1 MSPQPLK
8 EVYEP
13 VTGVAAAPS
22 VVLELNSADQVPQLT
37 GPTPPASVLLRL
49 DSELNVITSDGS
61 VLRTL
66 TDALERLCA
75 RVIPAFAVTDGE
87 TATALSNWL
96 EQQDIIDC
104 FVVSA
109 QSELISQVK
118 SSHALI
124 RGVLDCRSWP
134 ERELLELRR
143 EANRHQAR
151 VVLVRQARADRETVS
166 RLQRLL
172 MTVWIAGDGSSGHRR
187 ADQFNLVAT
196 GANAIV
202 TEHSDE
208 LIDLLQSAFP
218 AERPTLLRRPLVIG
232 HRGIPFLAPENTLA
246 GALLAYE
253 HGATMIESDIH
264 LSSDGEVIIHH
275 DDSLD
280 RTTTG
285 SGALS
290 ELSAAELSEL
300 KANSQFPAE
309 FPDAGI
315 PTLREY
321 LQAFRDLD
329 VVHVIEIKSADPALP
344 AKAAALVEEYG
355 ALDQVVFISFHAEQL
370 KRLQDAL
377 PGMSTG
383 FLTLGLTSEQ
393 EPLDSVQR
401 VLETVQPLNSTYNPF
416 VMGLGPAFVKA
427 ARHRGI
433 TIWPWTFKDQES
445 FTDMLLA
452 GTGGLTTDATH
463 LSGQWAVGLNSP
475 ESVTVVVGESV
486 GLSASAE
493 LQDRS
498 EMNVSPEIS
507 ILEGAE
513 HVSADGATLSGISA
527 GEAWV
532 TLRWWQ
538 AVTDAKGYYV
548 YSPAV
553 RIEVGDAQASG

>member
-8 EVYEP
+8 QVYEP
-13 VTGVAAAPS
+13 LTGVAAAPS
-22 VVLELNSADQVPQLT
+22 VVLELKQSGQVPQLT
-37 GPTPPASVLLRL
+37 GPTPPASVLLQL
-49 DSELNVITSDGS
+49 DRELNVITADGT

-66 TDALERLCA
+66 SDAMERLCA
-75 RVIPAFAVTDGE
+75 RVIPAFMVSDAE
-87 TATALSNWL
+87 TAAALSSWL
-96 EQQDIIDC
+96 TRHEIIDC
-104 FVVSA
+104 FVVS
-109 QSELISQVK
+109 SRPELITDVK

-124 RGVLDCRSWP
+124 RGVLDCRAWP

-151 VVLVRQARADRETVS
+151 VVLIDQGRADRTMVS

-172 MTVWIAGDGSSGHRR
+172 MTVWIAEDVSLSSRR
-187 ADQFNLVAT
+187 ANQFNLVAT

-208 LIDLLQSAFP
+208 LIDVLQKEFP
-218 AERPTLLRRPLVIG
+218 GDRPTLVRRPLVIG

-253 HGATMIESDIH
+253 HGAAMIESDIH

-280 RTTTG
+280 RTTSG
-285 SGALS
+285 SGAVN
-290 ELSAAELSEL
+290 ELTAAQLAEL
-300 KANSQFPAE
+300 KANSQFPAD
-309 FPDAGI
+309 FPEAGI

-329 VVHVIEIKSADPALP
+329 AVHVIEIKSADPALP
-344 AKAAALVEEYG
+344 GKAAALVEEYG
-355 ALDQVVFISFHAEQL
+355 ALDQVVFISFHADQL
-370 KRLQDAL
+370 KRLQEAL

-383 FLTLGLTSEQ
+383 FLTLGLTSEA

-401 VLETVQPLNSTYNPF
+401 VLEAVQPLNSTYNPF

-433 TIWPWTFKDQES
+433 TIWPWTFKDRES

-463 LSGQWAVGLNSP
+463 FSTRWAVGVNSP
-475 ESVTVVVGESV
+475 ESVSLAAGESV
-486 GLSASAE
+486 EVRASLE

-498 EMNVSPEIS
+498 ETVISPEIS
-507 ILEGAE
+507 VLEGAE
-513 HVSADGATLSGISA
+513 HVSADGAMLTGISP

-538 AVTDAKGYYV
+538 ALTDAKGYFV

-553 RIEVGDAQASG
+553 RVEVFDSQTTG